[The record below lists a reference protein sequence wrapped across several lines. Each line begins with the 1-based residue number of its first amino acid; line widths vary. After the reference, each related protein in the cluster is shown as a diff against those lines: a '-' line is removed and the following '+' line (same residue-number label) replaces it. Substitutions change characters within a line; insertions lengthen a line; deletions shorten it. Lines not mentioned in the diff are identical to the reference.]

1 MTKYEALSDSEK
13 IKLLT
18 QEYGSRNR
26 SFPDIASDYDT
37 YANKLRR
44 DALKFKIPIRDRSEA
59 QKNALA
65 TGRHKHPTKGTTRSE
80 ETKQK
85 IGASVLT
92 FWEDMSEDELEIRKK
107 KFKEQWDKLSDE
119 DRKAMQQ
126 AANEAVRLASKN
138 GSKLEKFMF
147 SGLVEAGY
155 RVEFHKEESLVNTRL
170 QIDLFLPEL
179 KTAIEIDGPSHFLPV
194 WGEQTLKR
202 NKTYDSKKEGLL
214 LGKGLAL
221 IRVKQTK
228 DFSNARGLIVLEKV
242 KEQLDKIKDKFPD
255 QGNRNFLIED

>member
-1 MTKYEALSDSEK
+1 MKKYETLSDSDK
-13 IKLLT
+13 ISLLKE
-18 QEYGSRNR
+18 EYCSKNR
-26 SFPDIASDYDT
+26 SFPDIASDYGT

-44 DALKFKIPIRDRSEA
+44 DAIKFKIPVRDRSEA

-65 TGRHKHPTKGTTRSE
+65 SGRHKHPTKGTIRSA

-92 FWEDMSEDELEIRKK
+92 FWEDMSEAELEVRKK
-107 KFKEQWDKLSDE
+107 KFKEQWEKLSDE
-119 DRKAMQQ
+119 DKKAMQQ

-138 GSKLEKFMF
+138 GSKLEKFIF
-147 SGLVEAGY
+147 TGLVEAGY
-155 RVEFHKEESLVNTRL
+155 KVEFHKEESLVNTRL

-228 DFSNARGLIVLEKV
+228 DFSNARALMVLEKV
-242 KEQLDKIKDKFPD
+242 KEQLEKIKDKFPS

>member
-179 KTAIEIDGPSHFLPV
+179 KIAIEIDGPSHFLPV

-242 KEQLDKIKDKFPD
+242 KEQLEKIKDKFPD

>member
-228 DFSNARGLIVLEKV
+228 DFSNTRGLIVLEKV
-242 KEQLDKIKDKFPD
+242 KEQLEKIKDKFPD

>member
-1 MTKYEALSDSEK
+1 MMKYEALSDSDK
-13 IKLLT
+13 INLLT
-18 QEYGSRNR
+18 QEYGSKNR

-37 YANKLRR
+37 YPNKLRR

-65 TGRHKHPTKGTTRSE
+65 SGRHKHPTKGTTRSE

-92 FWEDMSEDELEIRKK
+92 FWEDMSEAELEVRKK

-155 RVEFHKEESLVNTRL
+155 RVEFHKEQSLVNTRL

-179 KTAIEIDGPSHFLPV
+179 KIAIEIDGPSHFLPV

-202 NKTYDSKKEGLL
+202 NKKYDSKKEGLL

-242 KEQLDKIKDKFPD
+242 KEQLEKIKDKFPA